1 MLQAEALLNPC
12 KKELGSERRPAPSA
26 LEPAEPAASGAGQGG
41 RARWLV

>member
-12 KKELGSERRPAPSA
+12 KKELGSERRPAP
-26 LEPAEPAASGAGQGG
+26 AEPAVSGAGHGG